1 MLLRPAFL
9 LLVLFAALICGT
21 PARAECAGRTLEG
34 ETIYRAPVC
43 VPERPGRIVALDS
56 TYNLAMALELGLPVV
71 GAPLFDVQDKEL
83 LAMAKAAGVEDI
95 GGATEPSIERIIAL
109 QPDLIL
115 GDAFMHAPAYDLASQ
130 IAPTLLVQAQNWKTF
145 YMTLASATGAEDKAR
160 TAFDGYEK
168 RAADIRS
175 RMPDVDVSVLRITPF
190 GFQVYVDGPAAYAPF
205 AVLGDAGVKRPPYET
220 AAGATILKRPD
231 WEGLSQLD
239 GDVLLYMVGN
249 PYDDESKTT
258 LEADTLANPLWK
270 TIPAVA
276 SGRVHKVD
284 VTTWMGFG
292 GLRSANKV
300 LDDVERFVLPAP

>member
-1 MLLRPAFL
+1 
-9 LLVLFAALICGT
+9 
-21 PARAECAGRTLEG
+21 
-34 ETIYRAPVC
+34 
-43 VPERPGRIVALDS
+43 
-56 TYNLAMALELGLPVV
+56 
-71 GAPLFDVQDKEL
+71 
-83 LAMAKAAGVEDI
+83 
-95 GGATEPSIERIIAL
+95 
-109 QPDLIL
+109 
-115 GDAFMHAPAYDLASQ
+115 
-130 IAPTLLVQAQNWKTF
+130 
-145 YMTLASATGAEDKAR
+145 
-160 TAFDGYEK
+160 
-168 RAADIRS
+168 
-175 RMPDVDVSVLRITPF
+175 
-190 GFQVYVDGPAAYAPF
+190 
-205 AVLGDAGVKRPPYET
+205 VLGDAGVKRPPYET
-220 AAGATILKRPD
+220 AADATILKRPD